1 MTNQMKK
8 VASSLETNVSYLK
21 SYLGVDKSFD
31 IINLD
36 LNYAGKDMA
45 MFMVD
50 GFAKDDI
57 MLYIMQSLQRLQPN
71 ELDTDTLR
79 KLMKRDI
86 PYIELEEMKEMDKIV
101 DFILSGAT
109 VLFVDEMDKAII
121 IDAREYP
128 ARSPEEPDLERVV
141 RGPRDGFVET
151 LVFNTALTRRRVR
164 DRSLRMEF
172 TQVGRR
178 SKTDV
183 VISYIEDIADSRQV
197 ERLKELLDGIDTD
210 GLPMAE
216 KSIEEFFS
224 RRYWNPY
231 PAVRYTERPDTAAS
245 HLLEGHIVLI
255 IDGTPSVMITQTTF
269 WQHLQH
275 AEEYRQKPSVGAYLR
290 IVRFIAIFFSL
301 LLLPLYYLFSVQPEL
316 LPAAFD
322 FIGPEDSGVIPLL
335 VQFLIAELG
344 LDILRMASIHT
355 PSALGTAL
363 GLVAA
368 IMIGEVSVEVG
379 WFSHEVVLYI
389 ATAAIGSYATPSYEL
404 GMANRLVRLFLLF
417 TTALFGVVGYVVGVT
432 IWLLFLIKMRTLDT
446 PYFWPLVP
454 FSAKNMRDTFIR
466 FPLPER
472 HLRPSILRPKDPDR

>member
-1 MTNQMKK
+1 MEK
-8 VASSLETNVSYLK
+8 VDASLKTNVFYLK
-21 SYLGVDKSFD
+21 SYLAVDKSFD
-31 IINLD
+31 LIYLD
-36 LNYAGKDMA
+36 LNYADTDMA

-50 GFAKDDI
+50 GFVKDDI
-57 MLYIMQSLQRLQPN
+57 MLYIMQSLQRLGPG
-71 ELDTDTLR
+71 ELNVDTLQ
-79 KLMKRDI
+79 KLLKRDI
-86 PYIELEEMKEMDKIV
+86 PFIEIEAMEEMGKLV

-109 VLFVDEMDKAII
+109 VLLVEDLDKAII
-121 IDAREYP
+121 IDARTYP

-183 VISYIEDIADSRQV
+183 VISYIADIADNKQV
-197 ERLKELLDGIDTD
+197 EKLKKMIDGIDTD

-216 KSIEEFFS
+216 KTIEEFFS
-224 RRYWNPY
+224 DRYWNPY
-231 PAVRYTERPDTAAS
+231 PAVRYTERPDTVAS
-245 HLLEGHIVLI
+245 HLFEGHIVLI
-255 IDGTPSVMITQTTF
+255 IDGSPSAMITQTTF

-290 IVRFIAIFFSL
+290 IVRFIAIFLSL
-301 LLLPLYYLFSVQPEL
+301 VLLPLYYLFSVQPEL
-316 LPAAFD
+316 LPPAYS

-344 LDILRMASIHT
+344 LDVLRMASIHT

-368 IMIGEVSVEVG
+368 IMIGEVSVQVG

-404 GMANRLVRLFLLF
+404 SMANRLVRLFLLF
-417 TTALFGVVGYVVGVT
+417 STALFGVSGYVIGVT
-432 IWLLFLIKMRTLDT
+432 VWLLFLIKMRTLDT

-454 FSAKNMRDTFIR
+454 FSGKNMRDTFIR

>member
-1 MTNQMKK
+1 MRKVNTN
-8 VASSLETNVSYLK
+8 LNTNVSYLK
-21 SYLGVDKSFD
+21 TYLAIDKSFD
-31 IINLD
+31 LIYLE
-36 LNYAGKDMA
+36 LNYAEKDMA

-50 GFAKDDI
+50 GFVKDDI
-57 MLYIMQSLQRLQPN
+57 MAFIMQSLQRLEPY
-71 ELDTDTLR
+71 ELEIDTLK
-79 KLMKRDI
+79 KLVKRDV
-86 PYIELEEMKEMDKIV
+86 PFIEIEAMDDMDSLI

-109 VLFVDEMDKAII
+109 VLFVDGLEKAII
-121 IDAREYP
+121 IDARTYP

-151 LVFNTALTRRRVR
+151 LVFNTSLTRRRVR

-172 TQVGRR
+172 MQVGRR

-197 ERLKELLDGIDTD
+197 ERIKKLVKSIDTD

-216 KSIEEFFS
+216 KTIEEFFS
-224 RRYWNPY
+224 HRYWNPY
-231 PAVRYTERPDTAAS
+231 PAVRYTERPDTVAS
-245 HLLEGHIVLI
+245 HLYEGHIILI
-255 IDGTPSVMITQTTF
+255 IDGSPCAMITQTTY

-275 AEEYRQKPSVGAYLR
+275 AEEYRQKPTVGAYLR
-290 IVRFIAIFFSL
+290 FVRFIAIFLSL
-301 LLLPLYYLFSVQPEL
+301 ILLPLYYLFTVQPEL
-316 LPAAFD
+316 LSPALS
-322 FIGPEDSGVIPLL
+322 FIGPEDTEAIPIL

-344 LDILRMASIHT
+344 LDVLRMASIHT
-355 PSALGTAL
+355 PSSLGTAL

-368 IMIGEVSVEVG
+368 IMIGEVSVQVG

-404 GMANRLVRLFLLF
+404 SMANRLVRLFLLF
-417 TTALFGVVGYVVGVT
+417 TTALFGVSGYVAGVT
-432 IWLLFLIKMRTLDT
+432 VWLLFLIKMRTMDT
-446 PYFWPLVP
+446 PYFWPMVP

-466 FPLPER
+466 FPIPVR

>member
-1 MTNQMKK
+1 MRK
-8 VASSLETNVSYLK
+8 VDKSLQTNVSYIK
-21 SYLGVDKSFD
+21 SYLDIDKSFD
-31 IINLD
+31 LIYLD

-45 MFMVD
+45 MFMID
-50 GFAKDDI
+50 GFVKDDV
-57 MLYIMQSLQRLQPN
+57 MLFIMQSFQQLKPN
-71 ELDTDTLR
+71 ELEVDTLR

-86 PYIELEEMKEMDKIV
+86 PFIEIEAVNEMDSLI

-109 VLFVDEMDKAII
+109 VLFVDDLEKAII
-121 IDAREYP
+121 IDARVYP
-128 ARSPEEPDLERVV
+128 ARTPEEPDLERVI

-172 TQVGRR
+172 MQVGRR

-183 VISYIEDIADSRQV
+183 VISYIEDIADSKQV
-197 ERLKELLDGIDTD
+197 EHLKKMIDSIDTD

-216 KSIEEFFS
+216 KTIEEFFS

-231 PAVRYTERPDTAAS
+231 PAVRYTERPDTVAS
-245 HLLEGHIVLI
+245 HLFEGHIVLI

-269 WQHLQH
+269 WHHLQH

-290 IVRFIAIFFSL
+290 IVRFIAIFFSIV
-301 LLLPLYYLFSVQPEL
+301 LLPLYYLFSVEPEL
-316 LPAAFD
+316 LPASFS
-322 FIGPEDSGVIPLL
+322 FIGPEESGRIPLL

-344 LDILRMASIHT
+344 LDVLRMASIHT
-355 PSALGTAL
+355 PSSLATAL

-368 IMIGEVSVEVG
+368 IMIGEVSVQVG

-404 GMANRLVRLFLLF
+404 SMANRLVRLALLLS
-417 TTALFGVVGYVVGVT
+417 TALFGISGYMIGMT
-432 IWLLFLIKMRTLDT
+432 IWLLFLIKMRTMNT
-446 PYFWPLVP
+446 PYFWPMVP
-454 FSAKNMRDTFIR
+454 FSAKNIRDVFIR
-466 FPLPER
+466 FPIPER
-472 HLRPSILRPKDPDR
+472 HLRPSILKPKDPDR

>member
-1 MTNQMKK
+1 MQK
-8 VASSLETNVSYLK
+8 VDKILAANVSFLK
-21 SYLGVDKSFD
+21 SYLAIDKSFD
-31 IINLD
+31 LIYLD
-36 LNYAGKDMA
+36 VNYAEKDMA

-50 GFAKDDI
+50 GFVKDDI
-57 MLYIMQSLQRLQPN
+57 MLYIMQGLAKLEPG
-71 ELDTDTLR
+71 ELEAGTLK
-79 KLMKRDI
+79 KLLKRDI
-86 PYIELEEMKEMDKIV
+86 PFIEIEAVDDIDTLV

-109 VLFVDEMDKAII
+109 ALLIDGADEAII
-121 IDAREYP
+121 IDARIYP

-172 TQVGRR
+172 MQVGRR

-183 VISYIEDIADSRQV
+183 VLAYLEDVADSEQV
-197 ERLKELLDGIDTD
+197 EKLKELVDNIDTD

-216 KSIEEFFS
+216 KTLEEFFS
-224 RRYWNPY
+224 DRYWNPY
-231 PAVRYTERPDTAAS
+231 PAVRYTERPDTVAS
-245 HLLEGHIVLI
+245 HLLEGHVVLI
-255 IDGTPSVMITQTTF
+255 IDGSPSVMITQTTF
-269 WQHLQH
+269 WHHLQH

-290 IVRFIAIFFSL
+290 TVRFLAIFLSL
-301 LLLPLYYLFSVQPEL
+301 ILLPLYYLFSVQPEL
-316 LPAAFD
+316 LPASIS
-322 FIGPEDSGVIPLL
+322 FIGPKDFGVVPLF

-344 LDILRMASIHT
+344 LDVLRMASIHT

-404 GMANRLVRLFLLF
+404 SLANRLVRLFLLCA
-417 TTALFGVVGYVVGVT
+417 TALFGVAGYMIST
-432 IWLLFLIKMRTLDT
+432 TFWILYLIRMRTFDT
-446 PYFWPLVP
+446 PYFWPAVP

-466 FPLPER
+466 FPIPER
-472 HLRPSILRPKDPDR
+472 HLRPPILKTKDPDR

>member
-1 MTNQMKK
+1 MANQMKK
-8 VASSLETNVSYLK
+8 VAPELETNVSYLK

-31 IINLD
+31 LIYLD
-36 LNYAGKDMA
+36 LNYADKDMA
-45 MFMVD
+45 MFMID
-50 GFAKDDI
+50 GFVKDEVMI
-57 MLYIMQSLQRLQPN
+57 FIMQSFQKLQPN
-71 ELDTDTLR
+71 ELNTDTLR
-79 KLMKRDI
+79 KLLRRDI
-86 PYIELEEMKEMDKIV
+86 PYIEVEEMKEMDKIV

-109 VLFVDEMDKAII
+109 VLFVDELDKAII

-183 VISYIEDIADSRQV
+183 VVSYIEDIADPKQV
-197 ERLKELLDGIDTD
+197 KNLKTMLDGIDTD

-216 KSIEEFFS
+216 KTIEEYFS
-224 RRYWNPY
+224 DRYWNPY

-245 HLLEGHIVLI
+245 HLLEGHIILI
-255 IDGTPSVMITQTTF
+255 IDGTPSVMITQTTY

-275 AEEYRQKPSVGAYLR
+275 AEEYRQKPAVGAYLR
-290 IVRFIAIFFSL
+290 LVRFLAIFLSL
-301 LLLPLYYLFSVQPEL
+301 VLLPLYYLFSVQPEL
-316 LPAAFD
+316 LPAAYA
-322 FIGPEDSGVIPLL
+322 FIGPEDFGVIPLL
-335 VQFLIAELG
+335 VQFLIVEFG
-344 LDILRMASIHT
+344 LDVLRMASIHT

-417 TTALFGVVGYVVGVT
+417 STALFGVSGYVIGVT
-432 IWLLFLIKMRTLDT
+432 IWLLFLIKMKTLHT

-454 FSAKNMRDTFIR
+454 FSWKNMRDTFIR

-472 HLRPSILRPKDPDR
+472 HLRPPILKPKDPDR

>member
-1 MTNQMKK
+1 MTDKMKK
-8 VASSLETNVSYLK
+8 VDTSLKTNVSYLK
-21 SYLGVDKSFD
+21 SYLAVDKSFD
-31 IINLD
+31 LIYLD

-50 GFAKDDI
+50 GFVKDDI
-57 MLYIMQSLQRLQPN
+57 MLFIMQSLQRLRPD
-71 ELDTDTLR
+71 ELDTNTLQ

-86 PYIELEEMKEMDKIV
+86 PFIEIEALEDMDKLV

-109 VLFVDEMDKAII
+109 VLFVEDLDKAIV
-121 IDAREYP
+121 IDARTYP

-183 VISYIEDIADSRQV
+183 VISYIEDIADSKQV
-197 ERLKELLDGIDTD
+197 EKLKKMIDGIDTD

-216 KSIEEFFS
+216 KTIEEFFS
-224 RRYWNPY
+224 DRYWNPY
-231 PAVRYTERPDTAAS
+231 PAVRYTERPDTVAS
-245 HLLEGHIVLI
+245 HLFEGHIVLI
-255 IDGTPSVMITQTTF
+255 IDGSPSAMITQTTF

-290 IVRFIAIFFSL
+290 IVRFIAIFLSL
-301 LLLPLYYLFSVQPEL
+301 VLLPLYYLFSVQPEL
-316 LPAAFD
+316 LPPAYS
-322 FIGPEDSGVIPLL
+322 FIGPEDAGVIPLL

-344 LDILRMASIHT
+344 LDVLRMASIHT

-368 IMIGEVSVEVG
+368 IMIGEVSVQVG

-404 GMANRLVRLFLLF
+404 SMANRLARLFLLF
-417 TTALFGVVGYVVGVT
+417 STALFGVSGYVIGVT
-432 IWLLFLIKMRTLDT
+432 GWLLFLIKMRTFET

-454 FSAKNMRDTFIR
+454 FSAKSMRDTFIR